1 MTTLS
6 EVLQTVIRTFTR
18 TDDDVVLTDI
28 HFQPVSETGE
38 LFVFDDEDKP
48 IAHAVVESWAD
59 LDDEAF
65 LPTVRV
71 DLEKAIAAANADGA
85 LERLAVWK
93 PYSFVLVDEDR
104 ETICDLFLVSDDTLV
119 LTDQLLSDLDTDLDA
134 FFENLMDEL

>member
-6 EVLQTVIRTFTR
+6 EVLQAVIRTYTR
-18 TDDDVVLTDI
+18 TDDDVQLTDI

-65 LPTVRV
+65 LPTVRA

>member
-6 EVLQTVIRTFTR
+6 EVLQAVIRTYTR

-38 LFVFDDEDKP
+38 LYVFDDEDQP

-65 LPTVRV
+65 LPTVRA

-85 LERLAVWK
+85 LEHLAVWK

>member
-6 EVLQTVIRTFTR
+6 EVLQTVIRIFTR

-93 PYSFVLVDEDR
+93 PYS
-104 ETICDLFLVSDDTLV
+104 LFLSMRTAKPSA
-119 LTDQLLSDLDTDLDA
+119 TFSLSATIPSSSPTSS
-134 FFENLMDEL
+134 FPTSTPTSMPSSRI

>member
-6 EVLQTVIRTFTR
+6 EVLQAVIRTFTR

>member
-93 PYSFVLVDEDR
+93 PYNFVLVDEDR

>member
-71 DLEKAIAAANADGA
+71 DLEKAIDAANADGA

>member
-104 ETICDLFLVSDDTLV
+104 ETICDLFRVSDDTLV

>member
-119 LTDQLLSDLDTDLDA
+119 LTDQLLSDIDTDLDA